1 MKSSLKNYRVVFLTI
16 LFLECFLM
24 SGVYFY
30 KQLSIPVLA
39 YIIPTESQTI
49 VISSLYII
57 KLILLIFV
65 VFKVRSTYKIFILIS
80 IIIGVSTILYEKMS
94 LIFILA
100 EGVLCIVSVLSI
112 LCSPER
118 IKVRK

>member
-1 MKSSLKNYRVVFLTI
+1 MKNSLKNYRVVFLTI
-16 LFLECFLM
+16 LFLECFFM

-30 KQLSIPVLA
+30 KQLSVPVLA
-39 YIIPTESQTI
+39 GMIPTESQTI
-49 VISSLYII
+49 VLSTLYIL

-65 VFKVRSTYKIFILIS
+65 IFKMRSTYKIFIIIS
-80 IIIGVSTILYEKMS
+80 MIIGISTILYEKMN

-100 EGVLCIVSVLSI
+100 EGVLCIVSI
-112 LCSPER
+112 LTIICSSER